1 MKTSHLKPI
10 FKLIFHKNWNKIH
23 QKVQMTLNYLER
35 YQKLRRLRENMKKVE
50 FDRIDVIY
58 YFKTLVIEMGQLRLL
73 PFRNSIT

>member
-1 MKTSHLKPI
+1 
-10 FKLIFHKNWNKIH
+10 
-23 QKVQMTLNYLER
+23 
-35 YQKLRRLRENMKKVE
+35 MKKVE